1 MPEKRTHQIPA
12 SLRELYEKG
21 MQAIERQNLDYA
33 ITILSQVLE
42 KEPGFYDAR
51 EALRAAQFKR
61 AAAGTGFFRKAFS
74 KASASPLLAKAQ
86 LGLHS
91 NPLDAIRILEQV
103 LNADPQSVTAHKMLA
118 EAALAADLT
127 RTAVL
132 SFEIA
137 HKHSPRDRN
146 LVMRLAEA
154 LAQAGQVAR
163 GEQLLTD
170 LLNANPDDLD
180 IAQALKDIAAR
191 RTMQEGG
198 YDSLESGEG
207 SYRDILRDREQS
219 VALEQEQREVKT
231 EDVASNLIREYED
244 RLRQEPSNL
253 RLIRSLAELYN
264 QKKDFD
270 AALLYYQKLQAASLG
285 ADPSLDRA
293 ITDTKLRKL
302 DLEIEQLDP
311 QVPDYEAKVAQ
322 LRAQQQ
328 DFKIQEAKKQVDKY
342 PTDLQLR
349 FDLGQLYYEA
359 GRISEAIQEFQK
371 AQANPHR
378 RVPSLHYLGLC
389 FSQRGMN
396 DLAARTLQNALKE
409 KLSMDDEKKD
419 LLYALG
425 GVFDKMQKAE
435 EAIEQYKQ
443 IYEVDIGYRDVA
455 AKVDTY
461 YSKS

>member
-21 MQAIERQNLDYA
+21 MHAIERQNLDYA
-33 ITILSQVLE
+33 ITILTQVLE
-42 KEPGFYDAR
+42 KEPGFYEAR

-86 LGLHS
+86 LGINT

-103 LNADPQSVTAHKMLA
+103 LNSDPQSVMAHKMLA
-118 EAALAADLT
+118 EAALKAGLT

-137 HKHSPRDRN
+137 HKHAPRDRD

-154 LAQAGQVAR
+154 LAQAGQVAK

-170 LLNANPDDLD
+170 LLQANPDDLD
-180 IAQALKDIAAR
+180 IAQALKDLAAR

-198 YDSLESGEG
+198 YDSLEGGEG

-219 VALEQEQREVKT
+219 VALEQEQREVKS
-231 EDVASNLIREYED
+231 EDVATNLIREYEA
-244 RLRQEPSNL
+244 RLQKDPHNL
-253 RLIRSLAELYN
+253 RLLRSLAELYN
-264 QKKDFD
+264 QKKDPD
-270 AALLYYQKLQAASLG
+270 TALLYYEKIQSASLG
-285 ADPSLDRA
+285 SDPSLDRIISETKQRKFDIA
-293 ITDTKLRKL
+293 IEK
-302 DLEIEQLDP
+302 LDP
-311 QVPDYEAKVAQ
+311 QSADYETSLAQ
-322 LRAQQQ
+322 LRAEQQN
-328 DFKIQEAKKQVDKY
+328 FKIQECKRQVDKY

-349 FDLGQLYYEA
+349 FELGQLYYEA

-378 RVPSLHYLGLC
+378 RIPALHYLGLC

-409 KLSMDDEKKD
+409 KTVMDDEKKD

-425 GVFDKMQKAE
+425 GVYEKMQKVD

-455 AKVDTY
+455 AKVDAY
-461 YSKS
+461 YSSH